1 MPPILMV
8 QAMEKKKEEEEERE
22 EGEREK
28 NKKDIHRQGEK
39 EGDCM

>member
-8 QAMEKKKEEEEERE
+8 QAMEKKEEEERE
-22 EGEREK
+22 EGEK